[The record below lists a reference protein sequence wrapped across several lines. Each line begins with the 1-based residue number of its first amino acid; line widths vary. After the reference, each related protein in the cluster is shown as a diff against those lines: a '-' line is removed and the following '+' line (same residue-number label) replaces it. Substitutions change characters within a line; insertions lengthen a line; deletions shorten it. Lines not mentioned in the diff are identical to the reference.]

1 MHSEGCGFEP
11 CSALTAYF
19 RIVIHKISALSKM
32 SQKNGKS
39 FIQSFGTKCTFW
51 HNESVLFLEFVLHR
65 KENDNVPTWHVYE
78 IYEIVYKKKLDWNLH
93 KNPGCHQVSRVS
105 TFSEQSNLKSQIMT
119 VWMWEFREILNT
131 KLQKTPTS
139 LRKQTVTWIE
149 SFIYLFIYLFF
160 PKS

>member
-1 MHSEGCGFEP
+1 MFFDSLHTNNNIF
-11 CSALTAYF
+11 L
-19 RIVIHKISALSKM
+19 RNIKI
-32 SQKNGKS
+32 
-39 FIQSFGTKCTFW
+39 CY
-51 HNESVLFLEFVLHR
+51 
-65 KENDNVPTWHVYE
+65 P
-78 IYEIVYKKKLDWNLH
+78 
-93 KNPGCHQVSRVS
+93 
-105 TFSEQSNLKSQIMT
+105 FSEQSNLKSQIMT